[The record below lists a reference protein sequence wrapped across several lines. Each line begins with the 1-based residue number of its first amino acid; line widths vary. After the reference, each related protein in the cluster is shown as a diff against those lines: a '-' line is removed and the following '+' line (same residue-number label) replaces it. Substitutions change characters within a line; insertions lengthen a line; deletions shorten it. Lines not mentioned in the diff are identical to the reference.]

1 MMPIR
6 QILIALFVLSLPL
19 SEALA
24 QTKSPAATKASQ
36 ASMAIIDLRVIIQN
50 SAAARSIREQIDKQG
65 QSYQTELA
73 RRQADLQKQQQ
84 DLQAQQATLSPDAFA
99 VKRRTFEDEVAA
111 LQRQTNARKDQLQLA
126 ADDAMKNVRTNV
138 DQLLEQM
145 KPERGVDLI
154 VYAESVA
161 MADPQYDLTSEL
173 LRRLD
178 AKLSH
183 VTVKFPAVKP

>member
-1 MMPIR
+1 MMPAR
-6 QILIALFVLSLPL
+6 KLLLALLLLSLPL
-19 SEALA
+19 APA
-24 QTKSPAATKASQ
+24 FGQTRAAKPT
-36 ASMAIIDLRVIIQN
+36 SMAIVDLRVIMQN

-73 RRQADLQKQQQ
+73 RRQTELQKEQQT
-84 DLQAQQATLSPDAFA
+84 LQAQQATLSPDAFA
-99 VKRRTFEDEVAA
+99 VKRRAFEDQVAA

-126 ADDAMKNVRTNV
+126 ADDAMKSVRSNI
-138 DQLLEQM
+138 DQILQQI

-161 MADPQYDLTSEL
+161 MADPQYDLTGEL

-178 AKLSH
+178 AKMSH
-183 VTVKFPAVKP
+183 VAVKFPAVKP